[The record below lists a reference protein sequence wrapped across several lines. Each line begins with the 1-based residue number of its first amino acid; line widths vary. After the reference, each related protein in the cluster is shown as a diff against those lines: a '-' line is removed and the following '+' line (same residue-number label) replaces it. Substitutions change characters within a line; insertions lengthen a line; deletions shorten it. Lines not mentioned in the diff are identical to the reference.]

1 MDAYQ
6 FGPFEMNPASGEL
19 FKQGK
24 RVRLQEQPL
33 RLLTVL
39 LENAGEVVS
48 REEIQRR
55 IWPDNTF
62 VDFDSGLRVAV
73 RKLREVLGDDAKY
86 PRYIETIPKRG
97 YRLLIPAT
105 RTADPTNGFVASQGS
120 PAPEGHDTNPR
131 GPNSSSAEGSSKS
144 RIWIISVVLPVIILA
159 VAAFLFLTR
168 GSRKLTEIDTIVLA
182 DFVNSTGDPV
192 FDGTLR
198 QGLAV
203 QLEQSPLLTMI
214 SEQRIQETLRLM
226 GQPADAR
233 LTPDIAYSLCQRA
246 QSAAVISGSITNLG
260 NQYVVGLKAVS
271 CRTGELLSEQQ
282 ETAAGKEQVLAALG
296 KASVRLRGRLGESLS
311 SVQRFDTLLPEATTP
326 SLEALQAYARGMN
339 ISKTGEFANS
349 IAFFQRAVELD
360 PNFAL
365 GYAAL
370 GSSYSNLNET
380 APAREYARRAYELRT
395 RVSERERFFIEAAYY
410 RDVTGDLEKA
420 RQVYELE
427 AETYPR
433 DYGAPLRLWVIYSQI
448 GQLEKGL
455 VQIRESIR
463 RDPTR
468 AGSYGQLVAAYTYL
482 NELEEARTTAQE
494 ALAKQF
500 DTYPLRIQLY
510 RLAFLDHDAT
520 GMENQVKWGAGRE
533 GIEDQ
538 FLEQEADTAAYSG
551 ELDKSREFSRQAVA
565 SALRAQM
572 KETAAVFEGRAGLC
586 EALLGNMKEARLK
599 AESVWGHLESR
610 EAGYSAVLAM
620 AFAGDT
626 VEAQHW
632 ADNFSR
638 RFPQDTLVQFHYLPT
653 IYAQIALNRGQA
665 RKAIEILQA
674 AAPYE
679 LGAITVPLYLAPNY
693 VRGNAYL
700 ADHQGAAAAKEFQK
714 IIDQRGIVRNHLV
727 GALAHL
733 QLGRAYAMT
742 GDKLKAKAAY
752 DDFLRLWKDADS
764 DVPVRKQAEAEYKKL
779 K

>member
-1 MDAYQ
+1 
-6 FGPFEMNPASGEL
+6 MNPASGEL

-24 RVRLQEQPL
+24 RVKLQEQPL

-48 REEIQRR
+48 REEIRRR

-105 RTADPTNGFVASQGS
+105 RTVPTDGSVASQGIS
-120 PAPEGHDTNPR
+120 APERHDTNPTS
-131 GPNSSSAEGSSKS
+131 PNSSSAAGSSKS
-144 RIWIISVVLPVIILA
+144 RTWIISVVLPVAILA

-168 GSRKLTEIDTIVLA
+168 GSRKLTEADTIVLA

-226 GQPADAR
+226 GQAADAR
-233 LTPDIAYSLCQRA
+233 LTPDIAYSLCQRT

-271 CRTGELLSEQQ
+271 CRTGEVLSEQQ
-282 ETAAGKEQVLAALG
+282 ETTAGKEQVLAALG
-296 KASVRLRGRLGESLS
+296 KASVKLRGRLGESLS

-349 IAFFQRAVELD
+349 IAFFQRAIELD

-427 AETYPR
+427 AETYPH
-433 DYGAPLRLWVIYSQI
+433 DYGAPLRLWVIYSQV
-448 GQLEKGL
+448 GQLDKGL

-482 NELEEARTTAQE
+482 NEFEEARTTARE

-510 RLAFLDHDAT
+510 RLAFLDNDAT
-520 GMENQVKWGAGRE
+520 GMEDQVKWGAGRE

-565 SALRAQM
+565 SALRAQ
-572 KETAAVFEGRAGLC
+572 KQETAAVFEGRAALC
-586 EALLGNMKEARLK
+586 EALSGNRKEARLK

-620 AFAGDT
+620 ALAGDT
-626 VEAQHW
+626 IQAQHW
-632 ADNFSR
+632 ADNFSK
-638 RFPQDTLVQFHYLPT
+638 RFPEDTLVQFHYLPT
-653 IYAQIALNRGQA
+653 IYAQIALDRGQA
-665 RKAIEILQA
+665 RRAIEILRA
-674 AAPYE
+674 AVPYE

-700 ADHQGAAAAKEFQK
+700 ADHQGAAAASEFQK

-752 DDFLRLWKDADS
+752 DDFLHLWKDADS
-764 DVPVRKQAEAEYKKL
+764 DVLVRKQAEAEYKKL
-779 K
+779 M

>member
-1 MDAYQ
+1 
-6 FGPFEMNPASGEL
+6 MNPASGEL

-24 RVRLQEQPL
+24 RVKLQEQPL

-39 LENAGEVVS
+39 LENPGEVVS
-48 REEIQRR
+48 REEVRRR

-73 RKLREVLGDDAKY
+73 RKLREVLGDDAKS
-86 PRYIETIPKRG
+86 PQYIETVPKRG

-105 RTADPTNGFVASQGS
+105 RTVDPTDGFVASQVS
-120 PAPEGHDTNPR
+120 SAPERHVAYPTSPQS
-131 GPNSSSAEGSSKS
+131 NSAAGSSKS
-144 RIWIISVVLPVIILA
+144 RTSIISAILLVIILA
-159 VAAFLFLTR
+159 AAASLFLTR
-168 GSRKLTEIDTIVLA
+168 GSRKLTEVDTIVLA
-182 DFVNSTGDPV
+182 DFVNSTGNPV
-192 FDGTLR
+192 FDDTLR

-214 SEQRIQETLRLM
+214 SEQRIQETLQLM

-233 LTPDIAYSLCQRA
+233 LTPDVAYSLCQRT

-271 CRTGELLSEQQ
+271 CRNGDLLSEQQ

-296 KASVRLRGRLGESLS
+296 KASVKLRGRLGESLS
-311 SVQRFDTLLPEATTP
+311 SVRRFDMMLPEATTP

-339 ISKTGEFANS
+339 LSKSGEFANA
-349 IAFFQRAVELD
+349 IAFFQRSIELD

-365 GYAAL
+365 AYAAL
-370 GSSYSNLNET
+370 GSQYSNLNET
-380 APAREYARRAYELRT
+380 ASAREYVRRAYELRT
-395 RVSERERFFIEAAYY
+395 RVTEREKFFIEAAYY

-448 GQLEKGL
+448 GQLDKGL
-455 VQIRESIR
+455 VQIRESLR

-468 AGSYGQLVAAYTYL
+468 AADYGQLVASYTYL
-482 NELEEARTTAQE
+482 NELEEARTTAQQ
-494 ALAKQF
+494 ALEKQF

-510 RLAFLDHDAT
+510 RLAFLDNDAT
-520 GMENQVKWGAGRE
+520 GMESQVKWGAGRE

-538 FLEQEADTAAYSG
+538 FLEQEADTAAYAG
-551 ELDKSREFSRQAVA
+551 ELDRSREFSRQAVA
-565 SALRAQM
+565 SALRAQ
-572 KETAAVFEGRAGLC
+572 KNETAAVFEGRAALC
-586 EALLGNMKEARLK
+586 EALLGNTKEARLE
-599 AESVWGHLESR
+599 AESVGDHLDYR

-620 AFAGDT
+620 ALAGDT
-626 VEAQHW
+626 IQAQHW
-632 ADNFSR
+632 ADNFSK
-638 RFPQDTLVQFHYLPT
+638 RFPEDTLVQFHYLPT

-665 RKAIEILQA
+665 RKAVEILRA
-674 AAPYE
+674 AVPYE
-679 LGAITVPLYLAPNY
+679 LGAITVPLYLAPIY

-700 ADHQGAAAAKEFQK
+700 ADHQGGAAANEFQK
-714 IIDQRGIVRNHLV
+714 IIDQRGIVRNHMV

-742 GDKLKAKAAY
+742 GDELKAKAAY
-752 DDFLRLWKDADS
+752 DDFLHLWKGADS
-764 DVPVRKQAEAEYKKL
+764 DVVVLKQAKAEYKKL
-779 K
+779 M